1 MKNRAQLYHRLSLT
15 AEDWRMPDMTLTMRD
30 AAILRRWLL
39 ELQMELEEHGGSA
52 MNTMASVDEWVKRMD
67 ERGAFDVK

>member
-1 MKNRAQLYHRLSLT
+1 MKNRAQLYYRLSLT

-39 ELQMELEEHGGSA
+39 DLQMALEDNGGSA
-52 MNTMASVDEWVKRMD
+52 MDVMMSVDEWVKQMD